1 MITPLSNHSPTA
13 TDQFAA
19 EIKPHCIDVS
29 DNLTE
34 KFVKIFQKSTPSVQ
48 RFAERKFQLIME
60 EQDRDIAVSDVIAPC
75 TCTHIAITPNRNVT
89 ELHYMYIITSS
100 NSMRTPY

>member
-60 EQDRDIAVSDVIAPC
+60 EQDRDIAVSDVISPC
-75 TCTHIAITPNRNVT
+75 TIIHPHCALYHIV
-89 ELHYMYIITSS
+89 L
-100 NSMRTPY
+100 